1 MSNSP
6 GAKSLMEDEAIS
18 WLTPLYFV
26 TPYKWLWSFVSG
38 VGKFSGAI
46 WGTHSHGSRFAGFIM
61 QIIMILIVMA
71 FIMIPVCLY
80 WRFATFWIASII
92 RLLRGKGGREGLV
105 QNISFVAFFCFI
117 FAFVYVPWVIPYTFH
132 YVSWDDILQYLNIE

>member
-6 GAKSLMEDEAIS
+6 GAKAIMEDVAVS

-26 TPYKWLWSFVSG
+26 TPYKWLWTFVSR
-38 VGKFSGAI
+38 VGAWSGAI
-46 WGTHSHGSRFAGFIM
+46 CGHSAGGKFAGFIL

-71 FIMIPVCLY
+71 FIMVPVCLY
-80 WRFATFWIASII
+80 WRFGTFWVASII
-92 RLLRGKGGREGLV
+92 RCLKGVGGRQGLV

-117 FAFVYVPWVIPYTFH
+117 FAFVYVPWIIPYTFH
-132 YVSWDDILQYLNIE
+132 YVSWDSILQYLNIA